1 MTDESEHPGLDDNVI
16 NLAARLKKEQG
27 KPRKPQKPRHKR
39 EMPETDEYSQ
49 SGCEMRPNV
58 DKPGLYL
65 ISGLGVWLAQ
75 LFWIIGT
82 CDAYELDG
90 IARRRGVL
98 IGFKNDNGRDVRLF
112 LSNDIL
118 FGDRTKLA
126 RALSEARFSFVSA
139 DKQLGILRCYLS
151 DYACPRRAIV
161 VGRAGWIER
170 NDELIGFMLP
180 SGMIP
185 EIRPACPTSLILLP
199 APPGM

>member
-1 MTDESEHPGLDDNVI
+1 MADETEHPGLDDNI
-16 NLAARLKKEQG
+16 IKLADHLKDKQG
-27 KPRKPQKPRHKR
+27 KPRQPRKPKNKR

-90 IARRRGVL
+90 VARRRGIL
-98 IGFKNDNGRDVRLF
+98 IGFKNDNGRDVKLF

-126 RALSEARFSFVSA
+126 KALSAARFSFVSA

-151 DYACPRRAIV
+151 DYACSRRAIV
-161 VGRAGWIER
+161 VGRAGWVER
-170 NDELIGFMLP
+170 DGELIGFMLP

-185 EIRPACPTSLILLP
+185 DRSSREHRQVCK
-199 APPGM
+199 PGDD